1 MIFKATKENL
11 KDINALGKLLYNNFE
26 QIYLIEKYLLENNY
40 IIIVDKEEELNGF
53 MLVYKNIDYYEL
65 ELIIVSEN
73 SRKQGIGT
81 KLINH
86 FIDNFLKKDDIIL
99 LEVSCENKVAISLYK
114 KFNFEIINIRKKY
127 YNNVDAYVM
136 KKVV

>member
-1 MIFKATKENL
+1 MIFKATKEDL

-40 IIIVDKEEELNGF
+40 IILVDKEEELNGF

-99 LEVSCENKVAISLYK
+99 LEVSCENKVAINLYK

>member
-1 MIFKATKENL
+1 MIFKATKEDL

>member
-1 MIFKATKENL
+1 MIFKATKEDL

-86 FIDNFLKKDDIIL
+86 FVDNFLKKDDIIL
-99 LEVSCENKVAISLYK
+99 LEVSCENEVAINLYK